1 VAHRTGLGAPA
12 ERNDPGALRVGSIG
26 GVDVMVRSSWLLV
39 AALIAYLLAPG
50 IEEKAPGLG
59 VFTYVAG
66 VAFAVLLTLSLL
78 LHEISHALVAK
89 RFGIG
94 VRSITL
100 HFIGGVT
107 AMDGEPETP
116 KQEFAIS
123 AVGPATSLAVGG
135 LAYALLQ
142 VTPDGLLSYV
152 VGLLAGANLIVG
164 VLNLVPGMPLDGGR
178 VLRAGLWKITG
189 DQHRA
194 TSVAGWVGRVVA
206 VVVLFS
212 PWLLELAGLPV
223 GITDYILALVF
234 GWFMWS
240 AATSAIMTARIRAKL
255 PALRARALARRTLAV
270 PEELPLAEAIRQAQT
285 IEAGSIVTQDADGH
299 PIGVVNEAAV
309 LATPEE
315 RRSWMA
321 VRDVTRRLEPG
332 ITLPADIAGEQL
344 VQAMQSAPATEYLLL
359 EHDGGIYG
367 VLCTSDV
374 DAAFG
379 AQG

>member
-1 VAHRTGLGAPA
+1 MAHRTGLGAPA

-26 GVDVMVRSSWLLV
+26 GVDVMVRSSWLIV
-39 AALIAYLLAPG
+39 AALIAYLVAPG
-50 IEEKAPGLG
+50 IEQQAPGLG
-59 VFTYVAG
+59 AWTYVAG

-123 AVGPATSLAVGG
+123 VVGPVTSLAIGGAAFGLLQITPEGLLAFVVGG
-135 LAYALLQ
+135 
-142 VTPDGLLSYV
+142 
-152 VGLLAGANLIVG
+152 LAGANLVVG

-178 VLRAGLWKITG
+178 VLRAGVWKLTG
-189 DQHRA
+189 DPHRA
-194 TSVAGWVGRVVA
+194 TTAAGWVGRAVA

-212 PWLLELAGLPV
+212 PWLLELAGIPIGV
-223 GITDYILALVF
+223 TDYIIALVF

-240 AATSAIMTARIRAKL
+240 AATSAIMSARIRSKL
-255 PALRARALARRTLAV
+255 PALQARVLARRTLSV
-270 PEELPLAEAIRQAQT
+270 PEALPLAEAIRQAQG
-285 IEAGSIVTQDADGH
+285 IEAGSIVTQDAEGR
-299 PIGVVNEAAV
+299 PVGVVNEAAV

-321 VRDVTRRLEPG
+321 VRDVTRTLEPG
-332 ITLPADIAGEQL
+332 LMLPADIAGEQL
-344 VQAMQSAPATEYLLL
+344 IRAMQSAPATEYLLV
-359 EHDGGIYG
+359 EPDGGVYG

-374 DAAFG
+374 DAAFS
-379 AQG
+379 ANR